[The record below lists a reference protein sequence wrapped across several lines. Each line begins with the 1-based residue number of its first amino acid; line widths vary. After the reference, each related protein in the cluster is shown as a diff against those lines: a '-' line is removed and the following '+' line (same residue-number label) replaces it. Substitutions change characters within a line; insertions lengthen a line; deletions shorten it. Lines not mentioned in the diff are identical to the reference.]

1 MSTSK
6 ITPKN
11 LSYDTTLPP
20 FLARLHSQNPSTSL
34 HEYTIARPKKSRT
47 AEDIADDEPVYFNE
61 DTGETLTKGEWDA
74 RENDQETSNGG
85 EEDKEGKNEGEKE
98 GGVIRAKEEKSA
110 TIGISK
116 KRKVGKVI
124 GGSEDEGEAYEK
136 AKKHITLKSSKSSD
150 KPGKVEEKKEVGPKK
165 PAVGKKK
172 GKKVKL
178 SFGDDE

>member
-1 MSTSK
+1 MTTQK

-20 FLARLHSQNPSTSL
+20 FLARLQSQNQHNDR
-34 HEYTIARPKKSRT
+34 HEYTIARPKKTRT
-47 AEDIADDEPVYFNE
+47 AEDIADDEPVYFDE
-61 DTGETLTKGEWDA
+61 STGETLTKGEWEE
-74 RENDQETSNGG
+74 RENDQDAALEQSDDIGKEDVEENGV
-85 EEDKEGKNEGEKE
+85 K
-98 GGVIRAKEEKSA
+98 AKEEKTA

-136 AKKHITLKSSKSSD
+136 ARKHIVQTSEKTAKSEQAKT
-150 KPGKVEEKKEVGPKK
+150 EVGLKK
-165 PAVGKKK
+165 PAAKKK
-172 GKKVKL
+172 GKKIKL